1 METGMVINQISNR
14 LRRRSQAVQKSV
26 GISESQG
33 RVLNFIIVESR
44 LRDVYPRDIEEEF
57 DLRSSTVTGIV
68 SDLEKEGLIKRIA
81 DEKDGRLKKLI
92 ITDKAES
99 IIDALQEE
107 IEETERLLLTGIS
120 TEEKTIFLDIARR
133 MLKNI

>member
-81 DEKDGRLKKLI
+81 DKKDGRLKKLI
-92 ITDKAES
+92 ITDKAEN

-120 TEEKTIFLDIARR
+120 KEEKAIFLDIARR